1 MFPLLTL
8 DESTL
13 FYRTL
18 SDAPHKKRK
27 HVSAINKWASAIPM
41 NNSTRST
48 TQAPNS
54 ASSISSR
61 TAYYATPS
69 VLSNNV
75 KIFSHGHTSSDLGNV
90 EAEPAPALSLYND
103 GGLSDHDEIGGEE
116 RKVAINSPPK
126 GKRQLT
132 SEVFFFS
139 WSNTII

>member
-27 HVSAINKWASAIPM
+27 HISAINKWASEIPM
-41 NNSTRST
+41 NSSGTRST

-54 ASSISSR
+54 TSSLSSR
-61 TAYYATPS
+61 TAYYAPS

-75 KIFSHGHTSSDLGNV
+75 KIFSHKSSDLGKV
-90 EAEPAPALSLYND
+90 KAEPAPVLSLCND
-103 GGLSDHDEIGGEE
+103 GGLSDNDEIGGEE
-116 RKVAINSPPK
+116 REVAINSPPK
-126 GKRQLT
+126 GKRRLT
-132 SEVFFFS
+132 SEVFFFLGL
-139 WSNTII
+139 IQ